1 MPDYDLG
8 RAEGTITVKYDGSGI
23 VQANKGLDDFQSR
36 TRRVQGDLQD
46 VAKTTG
52 IAAAALAAGI
62 GLAVNAA
69 IDFEARL
76 SAIAAVSGATT
87 DELEQLRKKALQL
100 GAETAF
106 SASEA
111 ALAMEELV
119 KAGLSVEDVL
129 NGAAD
134 ATVALAAAGEVELAE
149 AAAIASNAMNQF
161 GLSAQELPKIADL
174 IAGAANAS
182 AIDVRDFGFSMSQ
195 AGAVAALVG
204 VNFEDLAAAIA
215 LMGNQGIKGSD
226 AGTSLKTMLQN
237 LQPSTEKQIDLMKE
251 LGILLED
258 GTNRFFTQE
267 GRLKSLGEVAGILNE
282 ALSGLTDQQKAMALE
297 TIFGTDAIRAAA
309 IIASQGAEG
318 FNAMAAAMGE
328 VTAQEVA
335 AERMNNVAGAIE
347 ELKGSAET
355 AAILFGSALL
365 PVIRKITESL
375 TGLINKF
382 SELDPRWQELIAFGA
397 VAVTAILGVIAA
409 IATLGA
415 AIAGVVAAIGAIK
428 IGAII
433 AGVVAAIAAIAAG
446 IKVLYD
452 NSEEFRNLLSRV
464 GSAIKTVFENGLE
477 TVRPFIEFIRD
488 KVIPTVKETAAE
500 FIERLQPAFRA
511 IGDFI
516 EGKVVPLFLEVQ
528 EKIQGIMP
536 TLIEIGNFLLG
547 AFKTAWTTL
556 GSVLGFIIPIIA
568 NIAGVLADILG
579 PVIGFLID
587 LIPVL
592 WNALKFGVDVIGA
605 LIGAV
610 IEVGKWFK
618 SLYDAVVGFFT
629 GASEAGQAG
638 AGFLQGVWDSIVNGV
653 KTAWDFIVGIITGVI
668 DFFANI
674 FSTIWDVI
682 GAPIEAVMGVVVSLF
697 ELAWAVITAGWE
709 VFMLGIRTALD
720 KAYQYIVVPLKT
732 AWDAVVEAVKIAW
745 DFLKD
750 TIQAG
755 WNWLVSLWN
764 TVYDTIV
771 PPIKNAWDTVVNAVQ
786 TAMDSVREWISKR
799 WNEIKGIWDTIYN
812 TIVPPIKNAWD
823 TVWSTIQNAMDKVRD
838 TVNDKWEQIKAI
850 WQAAVDRVVA
860 IADRV
865 KEFID
870 KVTGFFNELKAA
882 AQGGTDE
889 FIAFV
894 KGIPGRVLDALA
906 NFGSLLYQKGRD
918 LIQGLIDGINSKI
931 SAVGDAMS
939 GIMNTITGWLPG
951 SPAEVGPLSG
961 RGYVLYRGQ
970 HLSEDFAEGIASS
983 TVDAERAVRALVSKV
998 SSQVPADISLSQN
1011 FNAADPAPVGPTS
1024 VTYDIDI
1031 NVPLEDLRSIQ
1042 DIADLLDLIDRL
1054 RNDSRRGLGDED
1066 A

>member
-36 TRRVQGDLQD
+36 ARRVQGDLQD

-204 VNFEDLAAAIA
+204 VSFEDLAAAIA

-237 LQPSTEKQIDLMKE
+237 LQPTTEKQITLMKE

-282 ALSGLTDQQKAMALE
+282 SLSGLTDQQKAMALE
-297 TIFGTDAIRAAA
+297 TIFGSDAIRAAA

-347 ELKGSAET
+347 ELKGSVET
-355 AAILFGSALL
+355 AAIVFGSALL
-365 PVIRKITESL
+365 PAIRKITEFL

-382 SELDPRWQELIAFGA
+382 SELDPRWQKLIAFGA
-397 VAVTAILGVIAA
+397 VAVTAILGVIAV

-516 EGKVVPLFLEVQ
+516 EGKAVPLFLKVQ

-536 TLIEIGNFLLG
+536 TLMEIGNFLLG

-568 NIAGVLADILG
+568 NIAGVLIDILG

-592 WNALKFGVDVIGA
+592 WNALKFGVDVIGT

-610 IEVGKWFK
+610 IEVGKWF
-618 SLYDAVVGFFT
+618 YDVFVAIANVVKTAFDFIGGVIGTVWSVIEAPIRAVLGVVRAIF
-629 GASEAGQAG
+629 EAAWAAIQAG
-638 AGFLQGVWDSIVNGV
+638 VSIFMLAL
-653 KTAWDFIVGIITGVI
+653 KTAFGLLDEYIVRPVREAWDFIWEKVI
-668 DFFANI
+668 RPVMDAIGNFVQEK
-674 FSTIWDVI
+674 WDQI
-682 GAPIEAVMGVVVSLF
+682 K
-697 ELAWAVITAGWE
+697 
-709 VFMLGIRTALD
+709 AL
-720 KAYQYIVVPLKT
+720 
-732 AWDAVVEAVKIAW
+732 W
-745 DFLKD
+745 D
-750 TIQAG
+750 TIYG
-755 WNWLVSLWN
+755 F
-764 TVYDTIV
+764 IV
-771 PPIKNAWDTVVNAVQ
+771 PPIQEAWD
-786 TAMDSVREWISKR
+786 W
-799 WNEIKGIWDTIYN
+799 IKGFIDRTMGN
-812 TIVPPIKNAWD
+812 VESD
-823 TVWSTIQNAMDKVRD
+823 VSS
-838 TVNDKWEQIKAI
+838 KWESIKAI
-850 WQAAVDRVVA
+850 WQSAVDRVVA
-860 IADRV
+860 IADKV
-865 KEFID
+865 KEFVD
-870 KVTGFFNELKAA
+870 KVKQFFNDLKNAA
-882 AQGGTDE
+882 SGGTDE

-918 LIQGLIDGINSKI
+918 LIQGLIDGIKSKI
-931 SAVGDAMS
+931 GAVSDAMG

-983 TVDAERAVRALVSKV
+983 AVDAERAVRALVSKV

-1011 FNAADPAPVGPTS
+1011 FNAAAPAPVGPTS

-1031 NVPLEDLRSIQ
+1031 NVPLEDLRSIE
-1042 DIADLLDLIDRL
+1042 DLNDLLAFIDRL
-1054 RNDSRRGLGDED
+1054 RNDSRRGIGVGV
-1066 A
+1066 